1 MTRSSIRAILVVTA
15 VLVAGATALLAQV
28 DTSKPVA
35 VKALKPKLV
44 RFRGEVLHA
53 NSVQIT
59 VRSQENE
66 RMIQTFT
73 YAPKVRDQMQQII
86 DRGGYQ
92 YGDKV
97 EIEHQ
102 AGSNVAL
109 RVKGKPSKPF

>member
-1 MTRSSIRAILVVTA
+1 MTQSSIRAILVVTA
-15 VLVAGATALLAQV
+15 VLVAGATTATQR
-28 DTSKPVA
+28 DTSKPIP

-66 RMIQTFT
+66 RVIQTFT

-102 AGSNVAL
+102 AGSSVAL
-109 RVKGKPSKPF
+109 RVKGKPSKPL